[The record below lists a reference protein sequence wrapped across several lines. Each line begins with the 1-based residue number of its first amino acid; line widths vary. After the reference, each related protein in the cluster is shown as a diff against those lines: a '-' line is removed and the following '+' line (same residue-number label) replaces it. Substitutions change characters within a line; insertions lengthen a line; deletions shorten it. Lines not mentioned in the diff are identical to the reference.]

1 MNNIDNRLDEL
12 KRKYR
17 QDNNLDPIYAVV
29 GNGAGVVYDTSIAGN
44 VFVREL
50 TSNGLSFAKSVRGP
64 QTTMTLYDGLNV
76 RLMRDERKQLYVDS
90 IDNQA
95 QAAGGGNAYL
105 TSQPPQQR
113 VRQDF
118 IETLSVMP
126 DNPPSLYLTI
136 KAWNPIVNGTY
147 YEFPGTRV
155 YMGPYVPPTGS
166 MTYASMFIK
175 SDYLTGE
182 VGTSTP
188 RAVSDLPLDS
198 VDVQETIN
206 HRSTGATPVQ
216 SVKLI
221 GGQTQIT
228 LTDIQNTG
236 KALQQLVNV
245 ADSSSGGGGGS
256 GSLTSIV
263 AQTPLTGGTIT
274 TAGTIGLASS
284 GVTPASYVN
293 PTITVDTY
301 GRITAAAAGSGGPVI
316 ATQGTFYLETV
327 LYDNTLSSAGTWDV
341 SGIDQ
346 SYDHLRIVLYGLATV
361 ATSAVGVNWTVN
373 NDGTAAN
380 YLSNQTD
387 GGINGGGAVF
397 LASANNNNQQFA
409 AMGGTGSSA
418 RFSIIKSLIPNYTN
432 AQHKQSVTEFGLN
445 RDDNTILTG
454 QFQNV
459 WKSTSAI
466 NRLAFAIGNATNTFE
481 AGSRLQIIGV
491 KQQVVVTGVS
501 GGFVQPIS
509 TTTQSLRSEV
519 VLYDNTLGADGSWD
533 VSSIDQTYDDL
544 RIELAVRSAVAGA
557 VDNGYVNFNN
567 DTTDANY
574 DHQNVYGNNG
584 TPFAGNAA
592 NRLPLTVVG
601 NTQNANLF
609 TPIEINIPAYASAQY
624 KGFWNIANSIADAAG
639 NSYSVLTSSVWKSTS
654 AINRIAISS
663 LSGTSGNFKAGSRI
677 RIIGIKNISVVTGV
691 SGSMQ
696 AGQYILLQ
704 DQKAQ
709 NTDGGTFNSGA
720 WRTRDLNTKVVDE
733 GSNCTL
739 SSNQFTLL
747 AGVYRIRVRAPAGF
761 VGRHQI
767 RLQNITD
774 STTPLTGTSEFTSQS
789 ATYAQTT
796 SEMYGAF
803 TIGTTKTFEIQH
815 QCQVSAATNG
825 FGVAA
830 NFGTEIYTSVELT
843 KVG

>member
-1 MNNIDNRLDEL
+1 MPNDVDNRIDRL
-12 KRKYR
+12 RQRYR

-64 QTTMTLYDGLNV
+64 QNTMTLYDGLNV
-76 RLMRDERKQLYVDS
+76 RLLRDERRQLYVAS

-95 QAAGGGNAYL
+95 QAASGGNAYL

-113 VRQDF
+113 VRQDL

-126 DNPPSLYLTI
+126 DNPPSLYLSV

-166 MTYASMFIK
+166 MTFASIFIK

-198 VDVQETIN
+198 VDVQQTVN
-206 HRSTGATPVQ
+206 RRSTGAVPVQ

-228 LTDIQNTG
+228 LTDIQNDG

-245 ADSSSGGGGGS
+245 ADSGGGGGGT
-256 GSLTSIV
+256 GSVTSIV

-274 TAGTIGLASS
+274 TAGTIGLAAS

-293 PTITVDTY
+293 PTITVDSY
-301 GRITAAAAGSGGPVI
+301 GRVTAAAAGSGGPVI
-316 ATQGTFYLETV
+316 ATQGTFYLRGI
-327 LYDNTLSSAGTWDV
+327 LYDGTLSSNGVFDV
-341 SGIDQ
+341 SGLDQ
-346 SYDHLRIVLYGLATV
+346 TYDHLELIVSTQDP
-361 ATSAVGVNWTVN
+361 SASSVTELTLN
-373 NDGTAAN
+373 NDTTASHYQSQLN
-380 YLSNQTD
+380 E
-387 GGINGGGAVF
+387 
-397 LASANNNNQQFA
+397 LASATVNGYLFANSQRYTGDPGPSDSNYWATTQTIIQNYAKTDRYKQLDSLGLQPQPTAGGAYYMDRMALIWQQ
-409 AMGGTGSSA
+409 
-418 RFSIIKSLIPNYTN
+418 
-432 AQHKQSVTEFGLN
+432 
-445 RDDNTILTG
+445 
-454 QFQNV
+454 
-459 WKSTSAI
+459 TSAI
-466 NRLAFAIGNATNTFE
+466 NRIKIAGSGGGNLI
-481 AGSRLQIIGV
+481 AGSRLQIFGL
-491 KQQVVVTGVS
+491 KAQVVVTGVS
-501 GGFVQPIS
+501 GGYVQPIS

-654 AINRIAISS
+654 AINRITISS
-663 LSGTSGNFKAGSRI
+663 LGGASNNFKAGSRI
-677 RIIGIKNISVVTGV
+677 RIIGIKNISVVTGIT
-691 SGSMQ
+691 GSMQ

-704 DQKAQ
+704 DQKTQ
-709 NTDGGTFNSGA
+709 NTDGGTFNSAA
-720 WRTRDLNTKVVDE
+720 WQTRTLNTEVADE
-733 GSNCTL
+733 GNNCTL
-739 SSNQFTLL
+739 ASNQFALL
-747 AGVYRIRVRAPAGF
+747 AGTYRIRARAPAST

-767 RLQNITD
+767 RLRNITD
-774 STTPLTGTSEFTSQS
+774 STTPLTGTSEFSSST
-789 ATYAQTT
+789 AAYAQTE
-796 SEMYGAF
+796 SEIFGTF

-815 QCQVSAATNG
+815 QCQTTAATTG